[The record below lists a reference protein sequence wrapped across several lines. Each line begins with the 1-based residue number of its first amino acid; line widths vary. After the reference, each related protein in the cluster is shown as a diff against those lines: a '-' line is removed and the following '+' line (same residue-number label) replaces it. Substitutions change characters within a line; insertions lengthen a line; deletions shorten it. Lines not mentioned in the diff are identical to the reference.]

1 MNIQLSYFNSKKELR
16 SKMITPD
23 ELYSLIKSGKYE
35 KSCNALSFKLATI
48 PNIDPHSTMEDAGKL
63 PIIRCGVGED
73 NTYTGYVLLSFKA
86 PDPELRDHLQ
96 REAMKLP
103 QTLLVFEGS
112 SRRSMKVIVAFTRPD
127 GTLPRD
133 KEATLFHQHAYAMAS
148 RFYSAQL
155 GMSPDNKPPRIDR
168 GCRISDDPDAY
179 LNADVKPMLLA
190 QPTAPLK
197 PDTIHPLSPQTVP
210 SFQKTIPGYDEMLMA
225 MTKFQF
231 CYRHALEE
239 ETSDADL
246 FLESL
251 ARECLRNDI
260 SEEFA
265 VRRVLHKSPYKE
277 MELLV
282 KSCFRNVYDK
292 GQGATATDSAIPDAT
307 LQMSRLRDFM
317 ERRYRLRRNALTG
330 EVDYLPFGGLSFSWS
345 AVTKEVM
352 NRMVFDAITEGIT
365 VWDKDVKRYVESTFV
380 NDYNPI
386 GDYLSSLPAWD
397 GIDRIGELAQ
407 RVPTTN
413 QKWPEYFHTWLLA
426 MVSQWTGMHRIHGN
440 TMVPLLIGAQGD
452 CKSTFCKLLLPPEL
466 RMYYTDRLDFAN
478 KNDAERS
485 LSRFALINID
495 EFDAITKRQQAFLK
509 HILQKSSVMSRQLYS
524 SVIRENRRF
533 AAFIGTTNDPCP
545 LTDPSGS
552 RRYLCVRTSDKIDT
566 TTPIDYPQ
574 LYAQLKCELGAGYR
588 SWFNSDDEADIQ
600 ESNAEFRQFD
610 SLEEQFLSLYHK
622 PTDAN
627 TGTFRSIPTMIGVL
641 RSQFHGVK
649 DDNTTY
655 QKFGKML
662 KRLGYRHKHVMKG
675 NEYLVV
681 RNNDD
686 DNMTADDGTT
696 ASEPP

>member
-1 MNIQLSYFNSKKELR
+1 MNIQIDYFNSKKELR
-16 SKMITPD
+16 SKFITPD
-23 ELYSLIKSGKYE
+23 ELYTLIRSGKYE

-48 PNIDPHSTMEDAGKL
+48 PNIDPHSTMEDADRL
-63 PIIRCGVGED
+63 PVVRFGVGD
-73 NTYTGYVLLSFKA
+73 NGTYTGYVLLSFKA
-86 PDPELRDHLQ
+86 LDPELRDHLQ

-112 SRRSMKVIVAFTRPD
+112 SRRSMKVVVAFTRLD
-127 GTLPRD
+127 GMLPRD
-133 KEATLFHQHAYAMAS
+133 REATLFHQHACAMAS

-155 GMSPDNKPPRIDR
+155 GMTPDNKPPRIDR

-179 LNADVKPMLLA
+179 LNADVKPMLLT
-190 QPTAPLK
+190 QPTAPLE
-197 PDTIHPLSPQTVP
+197 PETIHPLSPVAVP
-210 SFQKTIPGYDEMLMA
+210 SLPKTLPGYDEMQVT

-231 CYRHALEE
+231 CYRHILEE

-251 ARECLRNDI
+251 ARECRRNDI

-265 VRRVLHKSPYKE
+265 VRRVLHKTPYGD

-282 KSCFRNVYDK
+282 RSCFRNVYDK
-292 GQGATATDSAIPDAT
+292 GKEATAAESAIPDAT
-307 LQMSRLRDFM
+307 RQMARLKDFM

-330 EVDYLPFGGLSFSWS
+330 EVDYLPLGGLSFTWS
-345 AVTKEVM
+345 PVTKEVM

-365 VWDKDVKRYVESTFV
+365 VWDKDVKRYVEPTFV
-380 NDYNPI
+380 GDYNPLS
-386 GDYLSSLPAWD
+386 DYRPSLPAWD

-407 RVPTTN
+407 RVPTIN

-466 RMYYTDRLDFAN
+466 RMYYTDRLDFTN

-552 RRYLCVRTSDKIDT
+552 RRYLCIRTSGKIDT
-566 TTPIDYPQ
+566 ATPIDYPQ
-574 LYAQLKCELGAGYR
+574 LYAQLKCELAAGYR
-588 SWFNSDDEADIQ
+588 SWFSSDDEATIQ
-600 ESNAEFRQFD
+600 QANAEFRQFD

-622 PTDAN
+622 PSEAEA
-627 TGTFRSIPTMIGVL
+627 GTFRSIPTMIGMI
-641 RSQFHGVK
+641 RSQYHSVK
-649 DDNTTY
+649 DDGATY

-662 KRLGYRHKHVMKG
+662 KRLGYRHRHVMKG
-675 NEYLVV
+675 NEYLVI
-681 RNNDD
+681 RNGDD
-686 DNMTADDGTT
+686 GNMTADDGQKE
-696 ASEPP
+696 S

>member
-1 MNIQLSYFNSKKELR
+1 MNIQLDYFNSKKELR
-16 SKMITPD
+16 SKLITSD
-23 ELYSLIKSGKYE
+23 ELYTLIKSGKYE

-48 PNIDPHSTMEDAGKL
+48 PNIDPHSTMEDAERL
-63 PIIRCGVGED
+63 PIVRFGVGE
-73 NTYTGYVLLSFKA
+73 NGTYTGYVLLSFKA

-112 SRRSMKVIVAFTRPD
+112 SRRSMKVVVAFTRPD

-133 KEATLFHQHAYAMAS
+133 GETTLFHQHACAMAS

-155 GMSPDNKPPRIDR
+155 GCDPDYRLSRIDR
-168 GCRISDDPDAY
+168 GCRISDDTDAY
-179 LNADVKPMLLA
+179 LNSDVKPMLLT
-190 QPTAPLK
+190 QPTAPLE
-197 PDTIHPLSPQTVP
+197 PETIHRLNTTTIP
-210 SFQKTIPGYDEMLMA
+210 SLAGTLPGYDEMQMA

-239 ETSDADL
+239 GTSDADL

-251 ARECLRNDI
+251 ARECRRNDI
-260 SEEFA
+260 GEEFA
-265 VRRVLHKSPYKE
+265 VRRVLHKSPYGE

-282 KSCFRNVYDK
+282 RSCFRNIYDK
-292 GQGATATDSAIPDAT
+292 GKEATAADSAIPDAT
-307 LQMSRLRDFM
+307 LQMSRLKDFM

-330 EVDYLPFGGLSFSWS
+330 EVDCLPLGGLSFTWS

-380 NDYNPI
+380 GDYNPI
-386 GDYLSSLPAWD
+386 SDYLTSLPVWD
-397 GIDRIGELAQ
+397 GIDRIEALAA
-407 RVPTTN
+407 RVPTAN
-413 QKWPEYFHTWLLA
+413 ERWPEYFHTWLLA
-426 MVSQWTGMHRIHGN
+426 MVSQWKGMHRIHGN
-440 TMVPLLIGAQGD
+440 AMVPLLIGAQGD
-452 CKSTFCKLLLPPEL
+452 GKSTFCKLLLPEEL
-466 RMYYTDRLDFAN
+466 RIYYTDRLDFTN

-485 LSRFALINID
+485 LSRFVLINID
-495 EFDAITKRQQAFLK
+495 EFDSITKRQQAFLK

-552 RRYLCVRTSDKIDT
+552 RRYLCIRTSGKIDT
-566 TTPIDYPQ
+566 ATPIDYAQ
-574 LYAQLKCELGAGYR
+574 LYAQLKCELSAGYR
-588 SWFNSDDEADIQ
+588 SWFSSEDEATIQ
-600 ESNAEFRQFD
+600 QGNAEFRQFD

-622 PTDAN
+622 PTEAE
-627 TGTFRSIPTMIGVL
+627 TGTFRSIPTMIGMI
-641 RSQFHGVK
+641 RSQYHSVK
-649 DDNTTY
+649 DDGATC
-655 QKFGKML
+655 QKFGRML
-662 KRLGYRHKHVMKG
+662 KRLGYRHRHVMKG

-681 RNNDD
+681 RYGDD
-686 DNMTADDGTT
+686 GCMTADDGQKEP
-696 ASEPP
+696 EPP